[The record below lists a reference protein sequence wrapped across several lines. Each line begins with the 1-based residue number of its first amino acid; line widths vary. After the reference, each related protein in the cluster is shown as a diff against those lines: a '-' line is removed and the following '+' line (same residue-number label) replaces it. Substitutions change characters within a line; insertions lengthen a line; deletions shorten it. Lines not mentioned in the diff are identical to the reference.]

1 MLSLTI
7 NLTDL
12 NVVAAYCNAIEA
24 GIKAAKKELLKLE
37 EHPYMGAPIVDEGHT
52 PDEITKIET
61 LHAEI
66 SYLNKLRNDID
77 DVILVDWE

>member
-37 EHPYMGAPIVDEGHT
+37 QHPYMGVPVVDEAHT
-52 PDEITKIET
+52 PEETTKIET
-61 LHAEI
+61 LHSEI
-66 SYLNKLRNDID
+66 SYLRKLRRDID